1 MLQGLCFLARFA
13 GNRKQEETS
22 PMYESDKDAAD
33 EHWYG
38 VQEAASYLGIHR
50 ATLFRALRSGLI
62 IADRTTPK
70 GRARF
75 RLATLMA
82 FRDQLRH
89 QAATS
94 QEHAYAPVAVL
105 AKLAGLGRSPDP
117 VEHSIAVMEEAV
129 RLLCSSGGNYD
140 MALVALRVPCE
151 ADPYALKT
159 LAQCGLPE
167 SLKASYTYLRP
178 DVPFPVNVVSRSGKA
193 EICEDIIAQMPLHM
207 TAQRVLMQSNIASYA
222 VYPIVSGSD
231 DGRAILGVLAV
242 CGNAPHKYS
251 EQEKTFLAGVADALS
266 TCITQGS
273 LLTGLDLYNDSNRL
287 TPETTLGIVSHLLE
301 TAYARTRC
309 PDAARSPLLPVEALC
324 NLVVEQSHAL
334 TTWAYGFP
342 PQDCGSTVVLT
353 LEDDMLRQYRSN
365 LQSLVQRT
373 RTADCLKRE
382 QWQNKVTAIAF
393 PVPLRCGE
401 SGAVGAVW
409 PGVRAEVEAE
419 RVVLSTLASACSLV
433 SQYTL
438 GGCD

>member
-1 MLQGLCFLARFA
+1 
-13 GNRKQEETS
+13 
-22 PMYESDKDAAD
+22 MYESDKDAAD

-50 ATLFRALRSGLI
+50 ATLFRALRSGQI

-82 FRDQLRH
+82 FRDRLRH

-193 EICEDIIAQMPLHM
+193 EICEDIIAQVPLHM

-353 LEDDMLRQYRSN
+353 LEDDILRQYRSN

-373 RTADCLKRE
+373 RTADGLKRE

-438 GGCD
+438 G

>member
-1 MLQGLCFLARFA
+1 
-13 GNRKQEETS
+13 
-22 PMYESDKDAAD
+22 MYESDKDAAD

-82 FRDQLRH
+82 FRDRLRH

-193 EICEDIIAQMPLHM
+193 EICEDIIAQVPLHM

-353 LEDDMLRQYRSN
+353 LEDDILRQYRSN

-373 RTADCLKRE
+373 RTADGLKRE

>member
-1 MLQGLCFLARFA
+1 
-13 GNRKQEETS
+13 
-22 PMYESDKDAAD
+22 MYELDKDAAD

-62 IADRTTPK
+62 MADRTTPR

-94 QEHAYAPVAVL
+94 QEHVHAPVVIL

-140 MALVALRVPCE
+140 MALVALRVPSE

-167 SLKASYTYLRP
+167 VLKASYTYLRP
-178 DVPFPVNVVSRSGKA
+178 TVPFPVNVVSRTGEA
-193 EICEDIIAQMPLHM
+193 EICDDISAQMTPRA
-207 TAQRVLMQSNIASYA
+207 TAQRVLMQSNISSYA

-231 DGRAILGVLAV
+231 DAGAILGVLAV

-273 LLTGLDLYNDSNRL
+273 LLTDLDPHNDSNRM
-287 TPETTLGIVSHLLE
+287 TPATTLGVVSHLLE

-334 TTWAYGFP
+334 TTWVYGFP
-342 PQDCGSTVVLT
+342 PQACGNTVNT
-353 LEDDMLRQYRSN
+353 IAAALEDDVLRQYRSN

-373 RTADCLKRE
+373 RMADSLRRE
-382 QWQNKVTAIAF
+382 QWHNKVTAVAF
-393 PVPLRCGE
+393 PVPLPCGQ

-409 PGVRAEVEAE
+409 PGVRTEVEAE
-419 RVVLSTLASACSLV
+419 GVVLSTLASACSLV
-433 SQYTL
+433 SQYVS

>member
-1 MLQGLCFLARFA
+1 MSLADCTPALCSNTGVEGAAVLVACRCATTLGRFCSGFGAWLASRAFLAGHLIKHEVRWRKLLRQQTSPLHEGVACGEQAASDGLHTHPVYFARFPWGPGSLFHCSIARSQKVMGCIMHWLLQSLYTRKTFNAHVFATNVAGLRFLAHLA
-13 GNRKQEETS
+13 GNQEETS

-75 RLATLMA
+75 RLASLMA

-117 VEHSIAVMEEAV
+117 VEHSIAVMEDAV

-140 MALVALRVPCE
+140 MALVALNVPSE
-151 ADPYALKT
+151 SDPYALKT

-178 DVPFPVNVVSRSGKA
+178 DVPFPVNVVSRTGEA
-193 EICEDIIAQMPLHM
+193 EICEDISVQMTPRV
-207 TAQRVLMQSNIASYA
+207 TAQRVLAQSSISSYA

-231 DGRAILGVLAV
+231 DAGAILGVLAV
-242 CGNAPHKYS
+242 C
-251 EQEKTFLAGVADALS
+251 
-266 TCITQGS
+266 
-273 LLTGLDLYNDSNRL
+273 
-287 TPETTLGIVSHLLE
+287 
-301 TAYARTRC
+301 
-309 PDAARSPLLPVEALC
+309 
-324 NLVVEQSHAL
+324 
-334 TTWAYGFP
+334 
-342 PQDCGSTVVLT
+342 
-353 LEDDMLRQYRSN
+353 
-365 LQSLVQRT
+365 
-373 RTADCLKRE
+373 
-382 QWQNKVTAIAF
+382 
-393 PVPLRCGE
+393 
-401 SGAVGAVW
+401 
-409 PGVRAEVEAE
+409 
-419 RVVLSTLASACSLV
+419 
-433 SQYTL
+433 
-438 GGCD
+438 

>member
-1 MLQGLCFLARFA
+1 
-13 GNRKQEETS
+13 
-22 PMYESDKDAAD
+22 MYESDKDAAD

-62 IADRTTPK
+62 IADRTTPR

-94 QEHAYAPVAVL
+94 QEHAYASVAVL

-193 EICEDIIAQMPLHM
+193 EICEDIIAQVTLHM
-207 TAQRVLMQSNIASYA
+207 TAQRVLMQSNIATYA
-222 VYPIVSGSD
+222 VYPIVS
-231 DGRAILGVLAV
+231 GRAILGVLAV
-242 CGNAPHKYS
+242 CGHAPHKYS

-273 LLTGLDLYNDSNRL
+273 LLTGLDLYNDRNRL
-287 TPETTLGIVSHLLE
+287 TPETTLGVVSHLLE

-353 LEDDMLRQYRSN
+353 LEDDILRQYRSN

-373 RTADCLKRE
+373 RTADGLKRE

-438 GGCD
+438 DGCD

>member
-1 MLQGLCFLARFA
+1 
-13 GNRKQEETS
+13 
-22 PMYESDKDAAD
+22 MYESDKEAAD
-33 EHWYG
+33 ERWFG

-62 IADRTTPK
+62 VADRMTPRR
-70 GRARF
+70 RARF
-75 RLATLMA
+75 LLATLDA

-94 QEHAYAPVAVL
+94 QEHAYAPMAVL
-105 AKLAGLGRSPDP
+105 AKLAGLGRAPAP
-117 VEHSIAVMEEAV
+117 AEHSIAVMEETV
-129 RLLCSSGGNYD
+129 RMLCSSGGAYD
-140 MALVALRVPCE
+140 MALVALCVPSE

-178 DVPFPVNVVSRSGKA
+178 VVPFPVNVVSRTGVR
-193 EICEDIIAQMPLHM
+193 EICEDLATAMIPHG
-207 TAQRVLMQSNIASYA
+207 TAQRVLMQSAISSYA
-222 VYPIVSGSD
+222 IYPIVSGS
-231 DGRAILGVLAV
+231 GASRAVLGVLAV
-242 CGNAPHKYS
+242 CGHAAHKYT

-273 LLTGLDLYNDSNRL
+273 LLTDLDPYNDINRL
-287 TPETTLGIVSHLLE
+287 TPEMTLGVVSHLLE
-301 TAYARTRC
+301 TAYARSRC
-309 PDAARSPLLPVEALC
+309 PDAARSPMLSVEALC

-342 PQDCGSTVVLT
+342 PRDCGDTVNTVYT
-353 LEDDMLRQYRSN
+353 ADAILEDGVLRQYRSN

-373 RTADCLKRE
+373 SAADGLKRE
-382 QWQNKVTAIAF
+382 QWQNKVTAVAF
-393 PVPLRCGE
+393 PVPLPCGQ

-409 PGVRAEVEAE
+409 PGVRTAVDAEG
-419 RVVLSTLASACSLV
+419 VVLSTLASACSLV
-433 SQYTL
+433 SQYAP